1 MPTYDY
7 QCMKCGHRFTV
18 LTSISEKDQVVCPQ
32 CRSRDVSQ
40 LFTGC
45 GVKTGGGSSCT
56 LGSYPKRSG
65 GG

>member
-7 QCMKCGHRFTV
+7 RCGRCDHKFTV
-18 LTSISEKDQVVCPQ
+18 LTSISEKDKVICPQ
-32 CRSRDVSQ
+32 CRSRDVNQ

-45 GVKTGGGSSCT
+45 GVKKGNGSSCDLSGNT
-56 LGSYPKRSG
+56 KRFG